1 MLGNLPP
8 KCYRDAERLNKRP
21 VRTHLEKGN
30 LQIKSTEEPEQ
41 KIGSARR
48 TATASNAPEK
58 SLVEMTET
66 ELLELLP
73 VIQRELRLFHHIR
86 RQGHNRI

>member
-30 LQIKSTEEPEQ
+30 LQIKSTKEPEQ
-41 KIGSARR
+41 
-48 TATASNAPEK
+48 
-58 SLVEMTET
+58 
-66 ELLELLP
+66 LEDR
-73 VIQRELRLFHHIR
+73 VREAY
-86 RQGHNRI
+86 GDCV